1 MRCIGGVFKSVRGPN
16 TFATRFMRL
25 HISQNDR
32 SFHPASSRGV
42 PYSLSKTLLKVV
54 IVHSLV
60 KGHRHVVTVISG
72 AVGNV
77 IGWGLLM

>member
-16 TFATRFMRL
+16 TSVTRFMRL
-25 HISQNDR
+25 RIYQNDI
-32 SFHPASSRGV
+32 SFYPAFSMVV

-72 AVGNV
+72 AIGNV